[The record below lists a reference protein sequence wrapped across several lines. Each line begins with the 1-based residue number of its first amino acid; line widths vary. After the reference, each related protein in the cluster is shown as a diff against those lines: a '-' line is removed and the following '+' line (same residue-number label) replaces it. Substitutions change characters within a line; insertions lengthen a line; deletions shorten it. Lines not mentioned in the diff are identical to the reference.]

1 MNSIVPIFQRH
12 SPCIGVCR
20 LDEPSGLCL
29 GCART
34 AGEIAGWSSMGEA
47 ARDALWEQLPD
58 RLQSLGVRIRLAPWT
73 GEEILAWV
81 AGSVRDKQG
90 TWVVGAPGAS
100 AAFPLTDERDLR
112 VDADAEGV
120 TIRAPDASFRLAA
133 SDKLR
138 AIVFA
143 DGPVV
148 LGFPKVRIS
157 LARFSELTALGADF
171 DAIDAE
177 HRAQDLFDLGLG
189 RQFSRFCLRTSD
201 ASLLTT
207 LRGLKGRRWTEVM
220 DAAGAEIVA
229 ANPARVVETM
239 LARVEVFSPIAPP
252 AGTSPGTAAG
262 ARTHFL
268 PPLLASGDEID
279 AALKLPDYVAPIA
292 VFYPPGNAIA
302 SNPFSTHP
310 PPSDNR
316 ER

>member
-1 MNSIVPIFQRH
+1 MNSVVPIFQRH

-20 LDEPSGLCL
+20 LDEASGLCL

-34 AGEIAGWSSMGEA
+34 GAEIAGWASMGETG
-47 ARDALWEQLPD
+47 RDAIWEQLPE
-58 RLQSLGVRIRLAPWT
+58 RLGSLGVRMRLAPWT
-73 GEEILAWV
+73 GEEVLAWV
-81 AGSVRDKQG
+81 AGTVRDKQG

-100 AAFPLTDERDLR
+100 AEFPCTDDRDLG
-112 VDADAEGV
+112 VAADDEGV
-120 TIRAPDASFRLAA
+120 TIRATDASFRLAA

-138 AIVFA
+138 AFVFA

-177 HRAQDLFDLGLG
+177 HRAQELFDLGLG
-189 RQFSRFCLRTSD
+189 RQFSRFGLRTSD
-201 ASLLTT
+201 ASLLEV

-220 DAAGAEIVA
+220 AAAGADIVA

-252 AGTSPGTAAG
+252 PGAPRP
-262 ARTHFL
+262 AR
-268 PPLLASGDEID
+268 
-279 AALKLPDYVAPIA
+279 APISCRRCWRPA
-292 VFYPPGNAIA
+292 RR
-302 SNPFSTHP
+302 STP
-310 PPSDNR
+310 R
-316 ER
+316 

>member
-1 MNSIVPIFQRH
+1 MS
-12 SPCIGVCR
+12 
-20 LDEPSGLCL
+20 
-29 GCART
+29 
-34 AGEIAGWSSMGEA
+34 EA
-47 ARDALWEQLPD
+47 ARDALWEQLPE

-81 AGSVRDKQG
+81 AGTVRDKLG

-100 AAFPLTDERDLR
+100 AEFPLTDARDLR

-120 TIRAPDASFRLAA
+120 TIRAPKASFRLAA

-138 AIVFA
+138 AFVFA

-148 LGFPKVRIS
+148 IGFPKVRIS

-171 DAIDAE
+171 DAIDGE
-177 HRAQDLFDLGLG
+177 HRAQDVFDLGLG

-201 ASLLTT
+201 ASLPTV

-220 DAAGAEIVA
+220 AAAGAEIVA

-239 LARVEVFSPIAPP
+239 LARVEVLSPIVPP
-252 AGTSPGTAAG
+252 AATPPAPT

-292 VFYPPGNAIA
+292 VFYPPG
-302 SNPFSTHP
+302 SGH
-310 PPSDNR
+310 
-316 ER
+316 